1 MTSAMAKVAA
11 TFSFN
16 TDWKEKVLHVAPG
29 FSQRPKNGANNEKK
43 NRRDVKLRKKHHS
56 DSLNFARWRRGS
68 SDTGMPAVQRIC
80 SRMASRKGL
89 GRMSRPDV
97 EQAARSD
104 SLQCLGKA
112 AHKMLE
118 SWCPHIQNR
127 QSEYQAYSTDT
138 IESS

>member
-1 MTSAMAKVAA
+1 MSHLASLSGQKMEQITKKKQA
-11 TFSFN
+11 
-16 TDWKEKVLHVAPG
+16 G
-29 FSQRPKNGANNEKK
+29 CQIEKK
-43 NRRDVKLRKKHHS
+43 HYS
-56 DSLNFARWRRGS
+56 DALNFARWRRGS

-80 SRMASRKGL
+80 SGMASRKGL

-127 QSEYQAYSTDT
+127 QSEYQAYFTDT

>member
-1 MTSAMAKVAA
+1 MIRTCDLRNGQGRSHLLIQHGLERESIACRTWLLSAAKKW
-11 TFSFN
+11 S
-16 TDWKEKVLHVAPG
+16 KK
-29 FSQRPKNGANNEKK
+29 RKKK

-127 QSEYQAYSTDT
+127 LSEY
-138 IESS
+138 